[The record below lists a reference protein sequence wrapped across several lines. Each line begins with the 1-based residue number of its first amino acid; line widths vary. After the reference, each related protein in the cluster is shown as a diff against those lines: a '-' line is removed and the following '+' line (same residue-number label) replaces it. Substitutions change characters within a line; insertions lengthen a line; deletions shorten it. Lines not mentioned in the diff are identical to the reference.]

1 MVLIENNLATLLL
14 QNYLFYRQAC
24 AVESAAKQNP
34 NRDVFLLF
42 VTPVGYPKNR
52 NELSPILNQLQ
63 SYPNI
68 MLRNLNLPKFVKG
81 TPVEKWLMN
90 GDLFSSKYLQ
100 VHVSDFLRLLT
111 IYKYG
116 GSYFDLDFIFLKSLE
131 NVQRNYLTEQHDQV
145 VANSVVDFTHNSI
158 GHEIITVILL

>member
-1 MVLIENNLATLLL
+1 
-14 QNYLFYRQAC
+14 
-24 AVESAAKQNP
+24 
-34 NRDVFLLF
+34 
-42 VTPVGYPKNR
+42 
-52 NELSPILNQLQ
+52 
-63 SYPNI
+63 